1 MNRFKKIVLSQKTRN
16 VVLILIGSLVVV
28 FANALFIVTFDI
40 IKGGMISVV
49 MMISNLMNPLTN

>member
-1 MNRFKKIVLSQKTRN
+1 MNRFKKIVLSQKARN

-28 FANALFIVTFDI
+28 FANALFIVPFDI

-49 MMISNLMNPLTN
+49 MMISNLMNSLTN

>member
-1 MNRFKKIVLSQKTRN
+1 MNRFKRIMLSQKTRN

-28 FANALFIVTFDI
+28 FANALFIVPFDI
-40 IKGGMISVV
+40 IKGVMTSVA

>member
-1 MNRFKKIVLSQKTRN
+1 MNRFKKIVLSQKARN

-28 FANALFIVTFDI
+28 FANALFIVPFDI

>member
-1 MNRFKKIVLSQKTRN
+1 MLSQKTRN

-28 FANALFIVTFDI
+28 FANALFIVPFDI
-40 IKGGMISVV
+40 IKGVMTSVD